1 MTSSLSGIKKG
12 PDETLSIPS
21 YHVDN
26 SVMVNKV
33 INTKISQVKEYLN
46 TELTN
51 INYTLSK
58 YIKETKTEADSGKNN
73 NDRIYSI
80 NTKVM
85 TLEER
90 LESHFHKLSSE
101 LNCLNSR
108 FKELE
113 NNFQKQLKNNKTE
126 MDRLCEAYIQIG
138 ELRKGQESNFTR
150 LQNEFNNAI
159 NTRLNDLEM
168 KLNQKIEQNGQIDLL
183 QTRIVEANE
192 PIIKRIVELESQLTM
207 LHEQPY
213 PLSMEEPPQFIVM
226 PHQTIRNDDELIR
239 NELFRFTQIIQ
250 GMHMDNHINQVEEVE
265 FEPRVEEVAGGEE
278 TRVEPNGEET
288 RVEPN
293 GEEPRVEPNGEK
305 TRVEPNGEEV
315 NTALPMN
322 IPILEHVNKSEE
334 IGVNEI
340 IVNESSIPLNLPI
353 KLMKNKKPKKK

>member
-1 MTSSLSGIKKG
+1 MASSLSGIKKG

-26 SVMVNKV
+26 SANVNKV

-51 INYTLSK
+51 INFTLNK

-85 TLEER
+85 SLEER

-126 MDRLCEAYIQIG
+126 MDRLCEAYNQIG
-138 ELRKGQESNFTR
+138 ELRKGQESNFTQ
-150 LQNEFNNAI
+150 LQNEFNNSI
-159 NTRLNDLEM
+159 NTRLNDLELR
-168 KLNQKIEQNGQIDLL
+168 LNQKIEQNGRIDLL

-192 PIIKRIVELESQLTM
+192 PIIKRIVELESQLTS
-207 LHEQPY
+207 LNEQPY
-213 PLSMEEPPQFIVM
+213 NLSMKEPPQFIVM

-250 GMHMDNHINQVEEVE
+250 SMQNDHINQVKEN
-265 FEPRVEEVAGGEE
+265 RVEEVESIIEE
-278 TRVEPNGEET
+278 NRIEPIIEEPNIEEN
-288 RVEPN
+288 RIEPMI
-293 GEEPRVEPNGEK
+293 
-305 TRVEPNGEEV
+305 EEV
-315 NTALPMN
+315 NVPLSTNMPV
-322 IPILEHVNKSEE
+322 LEHVNKLEE
-334 IGVNEI
+334 IGVNDI
-340 IVNESSIPLNLPI
+340 IVNESIIPLNLPI

>member
-1 MTSSLSGIKKG
+1 MASSLSGIKKG

-26 SVMVNKV
+26 SAMVNKV

-85 TLEER
+85 SLEER

-138 ELRKGQESNFTR
+138 ELRKGQESNFTL
-150 LQNEFNNAI
+150 LQNEFNNVI

-168 KLNQKIEQNGQIDLL
+168 RLNQKIEQNGQIDML
-183 QTRIVEANE
+183 QTRIIEANE
-192 PIIKRIVELESQLTM
+192 PIIKRIVELESQLTT

-250 GMHMDNHINQVEEVE
+250 GMQMDNHINQVEEVE
-265 FEPRVEEVAGGEE
+265 FEPRVEPNVEE
-278 TRVEPNGEET
+278 LRVEPNVEEL

-293 GEEPRVEPNGEK
+293 VEELRVEPNVEEPRVEPN
-305 TRVEPNGEEV
+305 VEEV